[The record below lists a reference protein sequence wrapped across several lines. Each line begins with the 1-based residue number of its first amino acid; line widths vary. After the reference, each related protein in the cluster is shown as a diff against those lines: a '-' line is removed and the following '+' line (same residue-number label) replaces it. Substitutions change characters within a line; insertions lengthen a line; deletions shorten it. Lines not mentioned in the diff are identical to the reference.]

1 MTAIHRRSVFRSLAA
16 ALLVGAAG
24 LAAPWAQA
32 ADEAPDAMI
41 LRLSQEVLNTIK
53 GDKSL
58 QTGDISKVMALVDS
72 KIMPNVD
79 FRRMTAAATG
89 PAWRRATPG
98 QQQQLQDEFKTLLV
112 RTYAGALRQV
122 SDQTVEVQPM
132 RSAPGD
138 EDVVVRTL
146 VKGRGDPVQLDY
158 RLHKTPGQGTGWK
171 IYDLNVLGIWLVDTY
186 RPQFAQQINAGGIDK
201 LLQTLSERNKTN
213 SAS

>member
-1 MTAIHRRSVFRSLAA
+1 MKRRSWLAA
-16 ALLVGAAG
+16 LFMSAAAG
-24 LAAPWAQA
+24 LTSLPSLAQ
-32 ADEAPDAMI
+32 DEAPDAMVK
-41 LRLSQEVLNTIK
+41 RLSTEVLATIK
-53 GDKSL
+53 ADPAIQAGDMNR
-58 QTGDISKVMALVDS
+58 IIALVDS
-72 KIMPNVD
+72 KIMPNVN
-79 FRRMTAAATG
+79 FSRMTASAVG
-89 PAWRRATPG
+89 RYWRQATPE
-98 QQQQLQDEFKTLLV
+98 QQKQLQDEFKTLLV